1 MSHVEVA
8 QAAVDDP
15 EVGVQEVSTTIVQ
28 EAPCFQFRKTKL
40 ARFLPAIMT
49 CCVWLY
55 VVTFNHG
62 QLGKNN
68 VFVDGAP
75 GIGALWNELWNQQTQ
90 YYAMSIAMVFGSMIA
105 GSTPLGGGVV
115 AFPIAVLVIGLNP
128 NQGRD
133 FTCIIQAVGMNAAAY
148 MIAIVKPHLLDFN
161 LIACFTFMGIPGMLM
176 AFSLDLSP
184 FYIIL
189 TFQIL
194 VLEFGVI
201 YFYLNVLSP
210 KVDGAI
216 TSTGIYSPSS
226 PTKKPQPGTAI
237 PPVPNNSREYMA
249 YALMV
254 IAAFI
259 GGFFSGNCGSGA
271 DIMLYVFGVLGWN
284 FLMPHKAYPESV
296 LTGSSVVTMGLLS
309 LVGTLCRGMTR
320 QITSEVYL
328 CWGATVWIVCWGAP
342 IGSLLLTPS
351 LQAYL
356 RIVFYVLAIAQFAG
370 FAVIKIKGN
379 TDAWII
385 FTVVSVLVLVGLV
398 LHRIFKSR
406 KIRANGD
413 TPTGLQ
419 PSYLLRRM
427 LAA

>member
-1 MSHVEVA
+1 
-8 QAAVDDP
+8 
-15 EVGVQEVSTTIVQ
+15 
-28 EAPCFQFRKTKL
+28 
-40 ARFLPAIMT
+40 
-49 CCVWLY
+49 
-55 VVTFNHG
+55 
-62 QLGKNN
+62 
-68 VFVDGAP
+68 
-75 GIGALWNELWNQQTQ
+75 
-90 YYAMSIAMVFGSMIA
+90 
-105 GSTPLGGGVV
+105 
-115 AFPIAVLVIGLNP
+115 
-128 NQGRD
+128 
-133 FTCIIQAVGMNAAAY
+133 
-148 MIAIVKPHLLDFN
+148 
-161 LIACFTFMGIPGMLM
+161 
-176 AFSLDLSP
+176 
-184 FYIIL
+184 
-189 TFQIL
+189 
-194 VLEFGVI
+194 
-201 YFYLNVLSP
+201 
-210 KVDGAI
+210 
-216 TSTGIYSPSS
+216 
-226 PTKKPQPGTAI
+226 
-237 PPVPNNSREYMA
+237 
-249 YALMV
+249 
-254 IAAFI
+254 
-259 GGFFSGNCGSGA
+259 
-271 DIMLYVFGVLGWN
+271 
-284 FLMPHKAYPESV
+284 MPHKAYPESV